1 MDNRTQALE
10 LIRSRMPIHE
20 LVGRYVALRSAGKG
34 RWKGLCPFH
43 QEKTPSFTVD
53 DTKEL
58 FYCFGCKAGGD
69 LFAFL
74 QKVENL
80 EFREVVERLAQETG
94 VELPESSP
102 GQREVKR
109 ELYQVLNLA
118 QEYFAQGLTGEPLEY
133 LRRRGL
139 NAESIA
145 SFGLGY
151 APQGWDGLIKYLVG
165 KNVSPQ
171 EGVDAGVL
179 IEKEGRFFDRF
190 RGRITFP
197 ISDPMGRIVAFTAR
211 SLAAEDQPKYL
222 NSPETP
228 IFKKSLLLYALPQAR
243 TSLHERHRAIVVEG
257 LFDAIALHQMGFS
270 EAVAVL
276 GSSLSSEQAHLLKRH
291 QVNELYLS
299 FDADEAGRKATLQSL
314 DLEIARSFLVYAVAL
329 DGGKD
334 PGDLLLAP
342 DGRERYEGFI
352 GASLP
357 EVEYRF
363 QAASAGLDLNLSAN
377 KKKVLD
383 ALKTRLT
390 AADPFDPVVDSLK
403 AVVISRLGLDTRT
416 LEDYLRS
423 LKPTNRGRHS
433 SVNPATSVGVA
444 KSDLTEKRLIR
455 ELEVIA
461 HVLAAEEHEFLSW
474 AQYVEDHTWPP
485 EGSLLAEFMQAA
497 KEERL
502 KNRVIKRFE
511 ARGEGAKLIERLVMA
526 PSIEPKELEASLND
540 SMAILREVYL
550 SERLERLKVE
560 LKTNPTVELLREIQ
574 EIQRAIE
581 AERRVYRRVG

>member
-1 MDNRTQALE
+1 MDNRAQALE
-10 LIRSRMPIHE
+10 QIRSRLPIHE
-20 LVGRYVALRSAGKG
+20 LVGRYVALRPAGNG

-80 EFREVVERLAQETG
+80 DFRDVVERLAGETG
-94 VELPESSP
+94 VELPDVSP
-102 GQREVKR
+102 QQREAKR
-109 ELYQVLNLA
+109 ELYQVLNVA
-118 QEYFAQGLTGEPLEY
+118 QEYFTQALTGEPLGY
-133 LRRRGL
+133 LERRGL
-139 NAESIA
+139 KPDSI
-145 SFGLGY
+145 SNFGLGY
-151 APQGWDGLIKYLVG
+151 APQSWDGLIKYLVS
-165 KNVSPQ
+165 KNIPPQ
-171 EGVDAGVL
+171 EGVDAGVVV
-179 IEKEGRFFDRF
+179 EKEGRYFDRF
-190 RGRITFP
+190 RNRITFP
-197 ISDPMGRIVAFTAR
+197 ICDPMGRTVAFTAR
-211 SLAAEDQPKYL
+211 SLSAEDQPKYL

-243 TSLHERHRAIVVEG
+243 TSLRERHRAIVVEG
-257 LFDAIALHQMGFS
+257 LFDAIALHQMGFT

-276 GSSLSSEQAHLLKRH
+276 GSSLSTEQAHLLKRH
-291 QVNELYLS
+291 EVNQLYLS

-314 DLEIARSFLVYAVAL
+314 ELEIARSFLVYAVGL

-342 DGRERYEGFI
+342 DGRERYEGSMQ
-352 GASLP
+352 GSLP

-363 QAASAGLDLNLSAN
+363 QAASAGLDLGLPAN

-383 ALKTRLT
+383 ALRTRLS
-390 AADPFDPVVDSLK
+390 ASEPFDSVVDSLK

-423 LKPTNRGRHS
+423 LKPSPRGRHS
-433 SVNPATSVGVA
+433 PNPVTPVGVT

-461 HVLAAEEHEFLSW
+461 HILAVEEHEFLNW

-485 EGSLLAEFMQAA
+485 EGGLLAEFMQAA